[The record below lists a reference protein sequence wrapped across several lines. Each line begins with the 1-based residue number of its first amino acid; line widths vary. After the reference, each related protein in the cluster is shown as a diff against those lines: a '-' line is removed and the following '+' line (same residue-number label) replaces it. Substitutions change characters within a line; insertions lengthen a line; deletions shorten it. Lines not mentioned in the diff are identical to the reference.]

1 MKTISKNNIAL
12 LTLLICCLVSR
23 ILTTIYYIEDTDS
36 LRFALSI
43 TDYDITKLQPHFPGY
58 PVYCFLAKTLYFFTK
73 SFAVSFSILGG
84 IAVFCIIYF
93 LLKILEINPQSLPGL
108 LLSGI
113 VFFNPLLWL
122 MSNRYM
128 PDLFGLALAIS
139 SFYFLSVDKKHKNI
153 LLGFLFTGLLAG
165 VRLSYLPI
173 LIVPF
178 FYNFF
183 KNKNKLYLVS
193 IFSLGCIIWL
203 IPLAWITG
211 IDNLINAA
219 AKQTQGHFVDFG
231 GTIIT
236 ENNWLKRFLIIIRSI
251 WSDGLGGYWIG
262 RSWQTLIL
270 SIPMIYILYS
280 GLKELKVQKK
290 KNSIS
295 IYISFGIVYALWI
308 FFFQNV
314 LHKSRHILPLLVP
327 LFIILHGG
335 LLGMT
340 KEKNIFNTILLLI
353 FFVSK
358 ISITSNLVLQHK
370 KPNAI
375 SSVKNEIVKNGLQ
388 CPIASTPLINYYLQ
402 QHGLENEF
410 LDIESDQDIEAIKLS
425 EESKIFLI
433 GNFKKQFL
441 SDYEIAADSIYYHNP
456 YVNRM
461 WSEIQTYSLKRK

>member
-1 MKTISKNNIAL
+1 LRTAIKDKKAFLI
-12 LTLLICCLVSR
+12 LLICCLISR
-23 ILTTIYYIEDTDS
+23 LLTTIYYIEDTDS

-43 TDYDITKLQPHFPGY
+43 VDYDITKLQPHFPGY
-58 PVYCFLAKTLYFFTK
+58 PVYCFLAKIIYFFTK
-73 SFAVSFSILGG
+73 SFAVTFSILGG
-84 IAVFCIIYF
+84 VAVFCTIYF
-93 LLKILEINPQSLPGL
+93 ILKILKINLESVSGL

-113 VFFNPLLWL
+113 VFFNPLIWL

-139 SFYFLSVDKKHKNI
+139 SYYFLSVEKKHRNI

-178 FYNFF
+178 CHSFLTY
-183 KNKNKLYLVS
+183 KNKARL
-193 IFSLGCIIWL
+193 IFIFFLGCIVWL
-203 IPLAWITG
+203 APLALLTG

-219 AKQTQGHFVDFG
+219 AKQAQGHFADFG

-236 ENNWLKRFLIIIRSI
+236 ENNWWKRLLMILRSI

-270 SIPMIYILYS
+270 SLPMIHILYS

-290 KNSIS
+290 KNI
-295 IYISFGIVYALWI
+295 IYLYISFGIVYATWI

-327 LFIILHGG
+327 LFVVLHSG
-335 LLGMT
+335 LLFLI
-340 KEKNIFNTILLLI
+340 KKKNILNTILLII
-353 FFVSK
+353 FFTST
-358 ISITSNLVLQHK
+358 INITTKLILQHK

-375 SSVKNEIVKNGLQ
+375 SSVKNEIVKNGFQ
-388 CPIASTPLINYYLQ
+388 YPIASTPLINYYLQ

-410 LDIESDQDIEAIKLS
+410 LSIESDEDIHAIKLS
-425 EESKIFLI
+425 GEREIFLI
-433 GNFKKQFL
+433 GNFKKQFS
-441 SDYEIAADSIYYHNP
+441 SDYYIISDSIYYHNP

-461 WSEIQTYSLKRK
+461 WSEINTYFLEKK

>member
-1 MKTISKNNIAL
+1 LKTIIKDKKAL
-12 LTLLICCLVSR
+12 LILLICCLFSR

-58 PVYCFLAKTLYFFTK
+58 PIYCFLAKILYFFIK
-73 SFAVSFSILGG
+73 SFAVTFSILGSV
-84 IAVFCIIYF
+84 AVFCTIYF
-93 LLKILEINPQSLPGL
+93 LLKILKINLESVSGL

-113 VFFNPLLWL
+113 VFFNPLIWL

-139 SFYFLSVDKKHKNI
+139 SYYFLSVEKNRKNI
-153 LLGFLFTGLLAG
+153 LIGFLFTGLLAG

-173 LIVPF
+173 LILPF
-178 FYNFF
+178 CNSFLTY
-183 KNKNKLYLVS
+183 KNKARL
-193 IFSLGCIIWL
+193 IFIFFLGCIVWL
-203 IPLAWITG
+203 APLALLTG
-211 IDNLINAA
+211 IENLINAA
-219 AKQTQGHFVDFG
+219 LKQTQGHFADFG

-236 ENNWLKRFLIIIRSI
+236 ENSWWKRFLMIIRST

-270 SIPMIYILYS
+270 SFPMLYVLYF
-280 GLKELKVQKK
+280 GIKELKVEKK
-290 KNSIS
+290 KNI
-295 IYISFGIVYALWI
+295 IYLYISFGIVYATWI

-327 LFIILHGG
+327 LFVVLHSG
-335 LLGMT
+335 LLFLI
-340 KEKNIFNTILLLI
+340 KEKNILNTILLII
-353 FFVSK
+353 FFTST
-358 ISITSNLVLQHK
+358 INITTKLILQHK

-375 SSVKNEIVKNGLQ
+375 SSVKNEIVKNGFQ
-388 CPIASTPLINYYLQ
+388 CPIASTPLINYYLE
-402 QHGLENEF
+402 QHGLENDF
-410 LDIESDQDIEAIKLS
+410 LDIESDTDIHTIKLKG
-425 EESKIFLI
+425 EHELFLI

-441 SDYEIAADSIYYHNP
+441 SDYNIISDSTYYHNP

-461 WSEIQTYSLKRK
+461 WSEINTYFLEKK

>member
-1 MKTISKNNIAL
+1 M
-12 LTLLICCLVSR
+12 ICCLFSR

-58 PVYCFLAKTLYFFTK
+58 PIYCFLAKILYFFTK
-73 SFAVSFSILGG
+73 SFAVTFSILGG
-84 IAVFCIIYF
+84 VAVFCIIYF
-93 LLKILEINPQSLPGL
+93 LLKILKINLESVPGL

-113 VFFNPLLWL
+113 VFFNPLIWL

-139 SFYFLSVDKKHKNI
+139 SYYFLSVEKNHKNI
-153 LLGFLFTGLLAG
+153 LLGFLLTGLLAG

-178 FYNFF
+178 CHSFF
-183 KNKNKLYLVS
+183 NYKNKARPVF
-193 IFSLGCIIWL
+193 IFILGCIVWL
-203 IPLAWITG
+203 VPLALLTG
-211 IDNLINAA
+211 IENLINAA
-219 AKQTQGHFVDFG
+219 LKQTQGHFVDFG

-236 ENNWLKRFLIIIRSI
+236 ENNWWKRFLIIIRSI

-270 SIPMIYILYS
+270 SIPMIYIFYS
-280 GLKELKVQKK
+280 GLKELKIQKK

-295 IYISFGIVYALWI
+295 IYISFGIVYAIWI

-327 LFIILHGG
+327 LFVILHSG
-335 LLGMT
+335 LLFHN
-340 KEKNIFNTILLLI
+340 KKKNILNTILLILFFTSTINITTNLI
-353 FFVSK
+353 V
-358 ISITSNLVLQHK
+358 QHK

-375 SSVKNEIVKNGLQ
+375 SSLKNAIVKMGFQ
-388 CPIASTPLINYYLQ
+388 FPIASTPLINYYLQ
-402 QHGLENEF
+402 QHGLENDF
-410 LDIESDQDIEAIKLS
+410 LDIESDEDIRNIKSSGEYEL
-425 EESKIFLI
+425 FLI
-433 GNFKKQFL
+433 GNFKNQFS
-441 SDYEIAADSIYYHNP
+441 SDYHITRESTYYHNP

-461 WSEIQTYSLKRK
+461 WSEINTCFLEKK

>member
-1 MKTISKNNIAL
+1 MRTVIKDKNAL
-12 LTLLICCLVSR
+12 LILLICCLVSR

-58 PVYCFLAKTLYFFTK
+58 PVYCFLAKILYFFTK
-73 SFAVSFSILGG
+73 SFAVTFSILGG
-84 IAVFCIIYF
+84 VAVFFIIYF
-93 LLKILEINPQSLPGL
+93 LLKILEINLESVPGL

-139 SFYFLSVDKKHKNI
+139 SFYFLSVEKKHKNI

-178 FYNFF
+178 CYSFF
-183 KNKNKLYLVS
+183 NSKNKVYLVS
-193 IFSLGCIIWL
+193 IFSFGCIVWL
-203 IPLAWITG
+203 IPLVWVTG

-219 AKQTQGHFVDFG
+219 AKQTQGHFADFG

-236 ENNWLKRFLIIIRSI
+236 ENNWWKRLLMILRSI

-262 RSWQTLIL
+262 RSWETLIL
-270 SIPMIYILYS
+270 SLPMIYILYS

-295 IYISFGIVYALWI
+295 IYISFGIVYAIWI

-327 LFIILHGG
+327 LFVILHSG
-335 LLGMT
+335 LLFLN
-340 KEKNIFNTILLLI
+340 KKKNILNTILLII
-353 FFVSK
+353 FFTST
-358 ISITSNLVLQHK
+358 INITTNLILQHK

-375 SSVKNEIVKNGLQ
+375 SSVKNVILKKGFQ
-388 CPIASTPLINYYLQ
+388 FPIASTPLINYYLQ
-402 QHGLENEF
+402 QHGLENDF
-410 LDIESDQDIEAIKLS
+410 LDIESDEDIRNIKLS
-425 EESKIFLI
+425 GEYELFLI

-441 SDYEIAADSIYYHNP
+441 IDYYIISDSTYYHNP

-461 WSEIQTYSLKRK
+461 WSEINTYFLEKK